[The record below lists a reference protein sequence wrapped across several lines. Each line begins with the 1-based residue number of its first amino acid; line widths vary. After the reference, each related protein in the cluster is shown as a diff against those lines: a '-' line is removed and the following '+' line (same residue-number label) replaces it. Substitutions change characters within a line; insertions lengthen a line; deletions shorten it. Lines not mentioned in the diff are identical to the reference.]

1 MDVINRERLPFAGI
15 SHEFVGKEHGVQNS
29 ILFVTAAPNQ
39 KVSLHRHSYDEIIIV
54 QEGRALCIVGSE
66 EREREVHAGDIV
78 SIPAGTPH
86 AFRNIGDTLLRQID
100 VHANPEIVTQWL
112 EEQE

>member
-1 MDVINRERLPFAGI
+1 MDVINRERLPFLGT

-29 ILFVTAAPNQ
+29 ILFLTAAPNQ
-39 KVSLHRHSYDEIIIV
+39 KVSLHRHEYDEIIIV
-54 QEGRALCIVGSE
+54 QDGRALCVVGSE
-66 EREREVHAGDIV
+66 EREVRTGDIV

-100 VHANPEIVTQWL
+100 VHANPTFVTHWL
-112 EEQE
+112 EEKKEN

>member
-15 SHEFVGKEHGVQNS
+15 SHEFVGKEHCVQNS

-39 KVSLHRHSYDEIIIV
+39 KVSMHRHSYDEIIIV

-66 EREREVHAGDIV
+66 EREVHAGDIV

-100 VHANPEIVTQWL
+100 VHANPEFVTHWL
-112 EEQE
+112 EKEE